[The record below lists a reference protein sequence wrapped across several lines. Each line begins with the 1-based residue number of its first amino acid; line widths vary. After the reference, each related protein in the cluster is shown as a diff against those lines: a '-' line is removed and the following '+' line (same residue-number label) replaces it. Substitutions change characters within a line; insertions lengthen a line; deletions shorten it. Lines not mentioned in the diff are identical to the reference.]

1 MNEVKTTFRRMALY
15 YLLLAVNII
24 PCGQLIPDV
33 FPMRNLSV
41 IYLLTLCVCHILYY
55 SHRVTPMGGLSF
67 MMKALSAMSL
77 LLILFRGIK
86 YSVFAE
92 IGVIDR
98 HIWYL
103 YYVPMI
109 LMPLFLF
116 YISLYVAPKKDF
128 KIKKWLW
135 TAVISA
141 GFIILILTNDLHQ
154 LVFSFQPDFERWD
167 SEYSYGILFYIITVW
182 RYILYLSAIT
192 ILVMKCRITSSKK
205 NAWIIMIPFVIGA
218 VMNTLLV
225 TEKMPKINGTY
236 IIEFPEAL
244 IFTAA
249 VVLECCIGLGLIP
262 TNTDYGKLFQK
273 FSIAAQITD
282 KNGDT
287 VYSSLWASPLSKE
300 QFQSESG
307 SRISEHTVLNKME
320 IPGGFGFWQDDMTEL
335 DRLNDELARAKEELL
350 QENELIRLRNKL
362 KEKQTKT
369 EQRSVVYDMI
379 AKRTQKQSQ
388 LISEY
393 AKTARTTEDLSIKEE
408 SRKRILLLGAYIK
421 RYANLMLLSQ
431 EDGYIETG
439 EFALSVS
446 EVLRYLNYCGIPSE
460 FISNAQGIIS
470 ADTALKTFEIFE
482 TLLES
487 NLSVLKG
494 TFVNLSTEEL
504 KITLENLNDT
514 ISNSTINELKS
525 YGVQTR
531 INSEDGVTYI
541 CFTLGKGGEA

>member
-1 MNEVKTTFRRMALY
+1 
-15 YLLLAVNII
+15 
-24 PCGQLIPDV
+24 
-33 FPMRNLSV
+33 
-41 IYLLTLCVCHILYY
+41 
-55 SHRVTPMGGLSF
+55 
-67 MMKALSAMSL
+67 
-77 LLILFRGIK
+77 
-86 YSVFAE
+86 
-92 IGVIDR
+92 
-98 HIWYL
+98 
-103 YYVPMI
+103 
-109 LMPLFLF
+109 
-116 YISLYVAPKKDF
+116 
-128 KIKKWLW
+128 
-135 TAVISA
+135 
-141 GFIILILTNDLHQ
+141 
-154 LVFSFQPDFERWD
+154 
-167 SEYSYGILFYIITVW
+167 
-182 RYILYLSAIT
+182 
-192 ILVMKCRITSSKK
+192 
-205 NAWIIMIPFVIGA
+205 
-218 VMNTLLV
+218 
-225 TEKMPKINGTY
+225 
-236 IIEFPEAL
+236 
-244 IFTAA
+244 
-249 VVLECCIGLGLIP
+249 
-262 TNTDYGKLFQK
+262 
-273 FSIAAQITD
+273 
-282 KNGDT
+282 
-287 VYSSLWASPLSKE
+287 
-300 QFQSESG
+300 
-307 SRISEHTVLNKME
+307 
-320 IPGGFGFWQDDMTEL
+320 
-335 DRLNDELARAKEELL
+335 
-350 QENELIRLRNKL
+350 
-362 KEKQTKT
+362 
-369 EQRSVVYDMI
+369 MI